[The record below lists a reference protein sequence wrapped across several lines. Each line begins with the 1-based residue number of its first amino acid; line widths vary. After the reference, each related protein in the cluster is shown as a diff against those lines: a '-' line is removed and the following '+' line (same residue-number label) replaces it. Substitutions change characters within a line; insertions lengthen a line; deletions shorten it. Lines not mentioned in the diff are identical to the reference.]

1 MITGTYNTGMTE
13 AALLL
18 ESTLLANVDND
29 RIICDTA
36 AFKLVKAPEIVTE
49 SKSGRKFTRL
59 TGLIQ
64 KADAPNEN
72 GRVYPEEVMREALE
86 ALQPAIES
94 RMVLG
99 ELDHPEDAKIHT
111 ENACLLLT
119 KCWMEGKAVYGQFE
133 ILEGM
138 PKGQMLKA
146 LIDQGVTV
154 SISSRG
160 VGDMEIELMED
171 GSEVNKVL
179 PGFRFVCFDA
189 VNEPSVKGTALNVME
204 SKQRVIRKQAR
215 KDNEMKLAQAMKDF
229 LS

>member
-1 MITGTYNTGMTE
+1 MDLGT
-13 AALLL
+13 AKLIL
-18 ESTLLANVDND
+18 EDTLLSS
-29 RIICDTA
+29 TA
-36 AFKLVKAPEIVTE
+36 EGNQVIRDYSAFKLTRSPEVVTE
-49 SKSGRKFTRL
+49 NVNGRTKKFTRL

-64 KADAPNEN
+64 KADTPNEN
-72 GRVYPEEVMREALE
+72 GRVYPSEVMREALE
-86 ALQPAIES
+86 ALKEPIEA

-99 ELDHPEDAKIHT
+99 ELDHPDDAKIHT

-119 KCWMEGKAVYGQFE
+119 KIWMENKDVYGQFE

-138 PKGQMLKA
+138 PKGQMLKS
-146 LIDQGVTV
+146 LIDQGVTI

-189 VNEPSVKGTALNVME
+189 VNEPSVKGTKLNVME
-204 SKQRVIRKQAR
+204 SKQRQAR
-215 KDNEMKLAQAMKDF
+215 VERRRSGEKQLVSAIKEF
-229 LS
+229 LK

>member
-1 MITGTYNTGMTE
+1 MKLIE
-13 AALLL
+13 SALLL
-18 ESTLLANVDND
+18 EDTLVNAAESGT
-29 RIICDTA
+29 IIRDTSS
-36 AFKLVKAPEIVTE
+36 FKLTKDPEVVTE
-49 SKSGRKFTRL
+49 SKTGRKFTRL

-64 KADAPNEN
+64 KADNPNEN
-72 GRVYPEEVMREALE
+72 GRVYPESVMREAIE
-86 ALQPAIES
+86 ALQPSVEQ

-99 ELDHPEDAKIHT
+99 ELDHPDDAKIHT
-111 ENACLLLT
+111 ENACILLT
-119 KCWMEGKAVYGQFE
+119 KIWMEGKDVYGQFE

-160 VGDMEIELMED
+160 VGDMEVELMED

-179 PGFRFVCFDA
+179 EGFRFVCFDA
-189 VNEPSVKGTALNVME
+189 VNEPSVRGTKLNVME
-204 SKQRVIRKQAR
+204 SKQRVQRKQAR
-215 KDNEMKLAQAMKDF
+215 HDNELKLAQAMKEF

>member
-1 MITGTYNTGMTE
+1 MNITKQMS
-13 AALLL
+13 AAKLLL
-18 ESTLLANVDND
+18 EDTLLSAANSS
-29 RIICDTA
+29 RIICDVSSS
-36 AFKLVKAPEIVTE
+36 FKLIKKPEVVTE
-49 SKSGRKFTRL
+49 AKTGRRFTRL
-59 TGLIQ
+59 TSLIQ

-72 GRVYPEEVMREALE
+72 GRVYPLDVMKE
-86 ALQPAIES
+86 AIEDIQPSVAS

-99 ELDHPEDAKIHT
+99 ELDHPDDAKIHT

-119 KCWMEGKAVYGQFE
+119 RVWMEGLDVYGEFE

-146 LIDQGVTV
+146 LIDQGVSV

-160 VGDMEIELMED
+160 VGDMEVELMED

-189 VNEPSVKGTALNVME
+189 VNEPSVRGTQLNMME
-204 SKQRVIRKQAR
+204 SKQRVRNQAR
-215 KDNEMKLAQAMKDF
+215 HANEMKLAKAMKSF
-229 LS
+229 LN

>member
-1 MITGTYNTGMTE
+1 MDLGRAKLI
-13 AALLL
+13 L
-18 ESTLLANVDND
+18 E
-29 RIICDTA
+29 DTMVA
-36 AFKLVKAPEIVTE
+36 SVADGNQVIRDYTSFRLIKKPETITE
-49 SKSGRKFTRL
+49 SKTGRKFTRL

-64 KADAPNEN
+64 KANTPNEN
-72 GRVYPEEVMREALE
+72 GRVYPTDVMKEALE
-86 ALQPAIES
+86 ALSEPIAS

-99 ELDHPEDAKIHT
+99 ELDHPDDAKIHT

-119 KCWMEGKAVYGQFE
+119 KVWMEDINVYGEFE

-189 VNEPSVKGTALNVME
+189 VNEPSVRGTKLNMME
-204 SKQRVIRKQAR
+204 SKQRRQDRLNTRRLA
-215 KDNEMKLAQAMKDF
+215 ESKLAAAMREF
-229 LS
+229 LK